1 MASNVSSIVNMALA
15 HLGEAAILSL
25 NDDSRQARL
34 ALRDFEEIRDDLLRD
49 HIWNWAKKR
58 TTLAASS
65 TDPDWEY
72 DNAFVVPSDFLRL
85 VDVYNLDEE
94 DYRIECVDDVTVIV
108 TDIEAPLKISYIA
121 KITDPNRMD
130 VKFRNALAAECA
142 MRWAE
147 PLTAN
152 PQLRKDLA
160 SLAAKS
166 LRDAKGVDGQEDAPT
181 VTDPDTWINA
191 RY

>member
-1 MASNVSSIVNMALA
+1 MASNVSIVNMALG
-15 HLGEAAILSL
+15 HLGEQAVLSL

-34 ALRDFEEIRDDLLRD
+34 ALRDFEEIRDDMLRD
-49 HIWNWAKKR
+49 HLWNWAKKR
-58 TTLAASS
+58 TSLAASS
-65 TDPDWEY
+65 TDPEWQY
-72 DNAFVVPSDFLRL
+72 DNAFVVPADFLRL

-94 DYRIECVDDVTVIV
+94 DYRIESIDDVTVIV

-121 KITDPNRMD
+121 QITDPNRMD

-142 MRWAE
+142 VRWAE

-152 PQLRKDLA
+152 PKLREDMA
-160 SLAAKS
+160 ALAAKA

-181 VTDPDTWINA
+181 VTDPDTWTDA